1 MNMSPQS
8 PAVPA
13 SATPPGGAR
22 PLGSGPSPGGAFTL
36 LRGTAPLLISLP
48 HVGFEIP
55 DDQRSR
61 YVDKA
66 LTSVDTDWHLER
78 LYRPIAE
85 KLGASL
91 LVPRYSRYVIDLNRP
106 DNDAPMY
113 PGASNTELCPTRDF
127 EGQPLYRE
135 GQAPDAAERLRRLAL
150 YWRPYHQA
158 LAGELERLKAA
169 HGVALLWDGHSIESE
184 LPWLFE
190 GRLPDLNLGSAAG
203 QSCAAP
209 IRAAVAEVLAAQSEY
224 TQVVDGRFKGGHIT
238 RHYGQPQHGVHALQM
253 EMVQAIYMLEDKAHA
268 APRLYLEDRAAALS
282 PMLERLLRA
291 FLGALA

>member
-1 MNMSPQS
+1 MS
-8 PAVPA
+8 AY
-13 SATPPGGAR
+13 TLTR
-22 PLGSGPSPGGAFTL
+22 GSV
-36 LRGTAPLLISLP
+36 PLLISLP

-55 DDQRSR
+55 SELCPH

-66 LTSVDTDWHLER
+66 RTSADTDWHLER

-85 KLGASL
+85 RLGASL

-127 EGQPLYRE
+127 EGQPLYHSGRE
-135 GQAPDAAERLRRLAL
+135 PDVAERQRRLQL

-158 LAGELERLKAA
+158 LAGELARLKAE

-190 GRLPDLNLGSAAG
+190 GRLPDLNLGSASG
-203 QSCAAP
+203 SSCAAP
-209 IRAAVAEVLAAQSEY
+209 ILAKVAEVLAGQTRYS
-224 TQVVDGRFKGGHIT
+224 QVVDGRFKGGHIT
-238 RHYGQPQHGVHALQM
+238 RHYGKPEHGVHALQM
-253 EMVQAIYMLEDKAHA
+253 EMVQAIYMLEDKREP
-268 APRLYLEDRAAALS
+268 APRPYLAERASELE
-282 PMLERLLRA
+282 PVLERLLSA
-291 FLGALA
+291 YLAAAR